1 MTRLMN
7 TTDRAWQP
15 SARRWSKPTL
25 GLALALLVAAL
36 LRFWALGQG
45 IPFSVGPDEPEV
57 MERAVR
63 MMKTGDLNP
72 HFFDYPALYMYV
84 QAAVA
89 AFTFVVGAVQG
100 RWSSLAQAPTE
111 AFYLWGRAITALLG
125 TGTVWLL
132 YRAGLR
138 WGERTGLLAAVMLA
152 VMPLHVR
159 ESHYAL
165 TDVPMTLFVVLT
177 LLLSLRA
184 RERQTMWAF
193 AAAGAA
199 AGLAGAMKYN
209 GVIAVL
215 MPLLASLMTPA
226 AWRVRV
232 QTAALTLA
240 AMAAAF
246 LLAAPYTFLDLPNFL
261 NQFARL
267 SSEYRTPA
275 SAGDMMGLSY
285 LKHLRIA
292 LGLPGGLLAIAGL
305 AIGLGQII
313 RGPDRLKWAIAIA
326 FPLAYFRF
334 ISNQTI
340 VYGRYLLPIVPFL
353 SLLAAIAVV
362 CAVAWLRERSL
373 PGRVQNAAILGI
385 ALAAVAIPAYTA
397 ISWDSDAAR
406 RWTSQLAY
414 EWIRREVPAGAAIR
428 LEGSL
433 AIKLPAYRTTY
444 AKQLRF
450 DDPGMYARSGIQY
463 LVASSQC
470 YGPYLEDPQR
480 YSEEYRDY
488 QRIFSETEEIARFTP
503 SRDHPGPELRV
514 LKVKP

>member
-1 MTRLMN
+1 MTGLMN
-7 TTDRAWQP
+7 TTGRAWQP
-15 SARRWSKPTL
+15 STGRWSKLPL
-25 GLALALLVAAL
+25 GLPVVMVLAAL

-72 HFFDYPALYMYV
+72 HFYDYPALYMYV
-84 QAAVA
+84 QAAAA
-89 AFTFVVGAVQG
+89 AFTFMAGAVQG

-111 AFYLWGRAITALLG
+111 AFYLWGRGLTALLG
-125 TGTVWLL
+125 TGTVWVL

-138 WGERTGLLAAVMLA
+138 WGGRTALLAAVMLA

-159 ESHYAL
+159 ESHYTL
-165 TDVPMTLFVVLT
+165 TDVPMTLLVVLT

-184 RERQTMWAF
+184 RERETMWAF

-215 MPLLASLMTPA
+215 MPLLASLMMPA
-226 AWRVRV
+226 GWRVRV
-232 QTAALTLA
+232 QAASLTLA

-275 SAGDMMGLSY
+275 SAGDAMGLSY

-292 LGLPGGLLAIAGL
+292 LGLPASLLAIAGL
-305 AIGLGQII
+305 AIGLVKII
-313 RGPDRLKWAIAIA
+313 RGPERVKWAIAIA

-334 ISNQTI
+334 ISTQTI

-353 SLLAAIAVV
+353 SLLAAIAIV
-362 CAVAWLRERSL
+362 CAVTWLRERST
-373 PGRVQNAAILGI
+373 PRGVQSAAIFGI
-385 ALAAVAIPAYTA
+385 ALIAIVIPAYTA
-397 ISWDSDAAR
+397 ISWDEDAAR
-406 RWTSQLAY
+406 TWTSQLAY
-414 EWIRREVPAGAAIR
+414 EWIRREVPAGATIR

-450 DDPGMYARSGIQY
+450 DDPATYARSGIQY

-470 YGPYLEDPQR
+470 YGPYLADPQR

-488 QRIFSETEEIARFTP
+488 QRIFAETEEIARFTP

-514 LKVKP
+514 LKVRP